1 MTETE
6 KEAYLGRL
14 KRISTKAW
22 EEHTSP
28 KIISERAKR
37 GVYKIIEID
46 GMKFVEEPEGYKPK
60 E

>member
-1 MTETE
+1 MTEAE
-6 KEAYLGRL
+6 KKAYLGRL

-22 EEHTSP
+22 EEHTSH
-28 KIISERAKR
+28 KMISERAKR